1 VKIPIH
7 IGNPNNQDVSPVLEK
22 AILDTGTKGDWI
34 SQNFYNDLR
43 YMGVR
48 TSKLSEQEL
57 EVQYRDFNGK
67 KFKPTGKVD
76 LMIQT
81 EEFKGDMK
89 CRTMRFFVANK
100 ATFAILFG
108 RDTIRKHDIYTRG
121 NCDTAGEGVH
131 IGVLE
136 ELSEGMVSAHSGFQ
150 IPL

>member
-1 VKIPIH
+1 
-7 IGNPNNQDVSPVLEK
+7 
-22 AILDTGTKGDWI
+22 
-34 SQNFYNDLR
+34 
-43 YMGVR
+43 MGVR

-57 EVQYRDFNGK
+57 KVQYRDFNGK
-67 KFKPTGKVD
+67 KFHPTGKVD

-89 CRTMRFFVANK
+89 SRTMTFFVANK

-108 RDTIRKHDIYTRG
+108 RDTIRKHGIYTRG

-136 ELSEGMVSAHSGFQ
+136 ELSEGMCLPTQATKFPSDSESRSTKGRAEEEKGGAEEAQGGEESR
-150 IPL
+150 P